1 MSWFSKLFG
10 GGTPPAAEP
19 VAYEG
24 FAITPDPESA
34 NGQWRI
40 AATIEKDGR
49 SHRMIRAD
57 TMASREQCADASVAK
72 AKQMIDEQ
80 GDRLFG

>member
-1 MSWFSKLFG
+1 MSRIFG
-10 GGTPPAAEP
+10 GGAPPAPDAI
-19 VAYEG
+19 AYEG
-24 FAITPDPESA
+24 FAITPDPQKA
-34 NGQWRI
+34 DGQWRI

-49 SHRMIRAD
+49 THRMIRAD
-57 TMASREQCADASVAK
+57 TMADREQCAEASVAK